1 MSIWRA
7 DRIIL
12 DKYEV
17 GVVGMLVT
25 VLLPT
30 FAVLVLQVFRDVLSG
45 NMNNLGIYFVTAIVF
60 LVMLIASGW
69 LFRRYGREISVS
81 GRMYRILTSGGFMC
95 NLLLLAICYHTSPT
109 VYPGMSG
116 EWFPWHRKTEWK
128 VLLFMTGV
136 AVLGIIIYLVSDRLK
151 TLMAYMRYPV
161 YLAASAVG
169 GFSMYCGNYL
179 ASDKMHGTAY
189 YTSVYNALM
198 NAPYDY
204 CNQSIYGHYAILL
217 KYPVK
222 WLGGSY
228 TDFTIVMAVIG
239 GLSILFFAL
248 ALDMCV
254 KNHYISMIGVWSIP
268 VMYLYYTRNHWQ
280 MFPHR
285 VLFAGIELFLLTLYF
300 KKRTKGMQAIGYLV
314 NALAMLWNMETGIVC
329 LGVWCLAG
337 ILHEVLDS
345 DMTYVG
351 SENAIVSK
359 SRLLCVLKCTFR
371 NAAYSVMSVL
381 GMVVVF
387 NLYNMPLGEKWHGLR
402 FLLYPYISGWDT
414 PEVLVAQAS
423 EQTVGNTVSIAAAL
437 GEIDFGFTSSF
448 SISFPIQISSWYF
461 VFLLLAACI
470 VLAVARIIYGKAGDV
485 DYIMVLSAVLALGH
499 LVYFINRPCFD
510 YLAIAFF
517 EAVLIMGVLAD
528 EAVDG
533 GMTAQNSGLGVIKRA
548 YQYLF
553 IAILSV
559 LSVFSVWQAIYRIL
573 DRVSIGYYVQEEFEE
588 LLYEIQ
594 ETVPKDT
601 MALGTCSHEIYAQLG
616 WDTGNYAMDFPDMD
630 GNVHAIANIFMK
642 VSLQKEYLVSVR
654 HTRDG
659 QKIPI
664 HEYMSYWGV
673 QPEALTIL
681 KQWDLGLDSGNYW
694 DIYYLEIDQSVEHT
708 SLDYY
713 GEIYQRDQ
721 SYKRK

>member
-1 MSIWRA
+1 MSIWKA
-7 DRIIL
+7 DRITL

-17 GVVGMLVT
+17 GVVGMLVM

-30 FAVLVLQVFRDVLSG
+30 FAVLVLQVFIDVLSG
-45 NMNNLGIYFVTAIVF
+45 NMNNLRIYLVTAVVF
-60 LVMLIASGW
+60 LVMLLVSGW
-69 LFRRYGREISVS
+69 LFQRYGREVSVS
-81 GRMYRILTSGGFMC
+81 GTMYRILGGGGFIC

-116 EWFPWHRKTEWK
+116 EWLPWHKKTEWK
-128 VLLFMTGV
+128 VFLFMTGV
-136 AVLGIIIYLVSDRLK
+136 AVLGIIFYLLSNRLK
-151 TLMAYMRYPV
+151 KLTAYVRYPV

-179 ASDKMHGTAY
+179 ASDKLHGTAY

-254 KNHYISMIGVWSIP
+254 KNRYISVIGVWSIP

-285 VLFAGIELFLLTLYF
+285 VLFGGIELFLLTLYF
-300 KKRTKGMQAIGYLV
+300 KKRIKGIRAIGYMV
-314 NALAMLWNMETGIVC
+314 NSLAMLWNMETGIVC

-337 ILHEVLDS
+337 ILHEGLDA
-345 DMTYVG
+345 DMAHEGSGNTVVG
-351 SENAIVSK
+351 K
-359 SRLLCVLKCTFR
+359 SRLLHVLKCTFR
-371 NAAYSVMSVL
+371 NAAYSVVSVL
-381 GMVVVF
+381 GMVVIF
-387 NLYNMPLGEKWHGLR
+387 NLYNIPLGEKWHGLR
-402 FLLYPYISGWDT
+402 FLMYPHFSGWDM
-414 PEVLVAQAS
+414 PEVLVARAA
-423 EQTVGNTVSIAAAL
+423 EQTVKNTSNITAAL
-437 GEIDFGFTSSF
+437 GEIGFGFSSYF
-448 SISFPIQISSWYF
+448 STSFPLQISSWYF

-470 VLAVARIIYGKAGDV
+470 VLGVARIIYGKAGDA
-485 DYIMVLSAVLALGH
+485 DYIMVLAAVLALGH
-499 LVYFINRPCFD
+499 LVFFINRPCFD

-517 EAVLIMGVLAD
+517 EAVLIMGILAD

-533 GMTAQNSGLGVIKRA
+533 VLTVENHGLWLIKRA

-559 LSVFSVWQAIYRIL
+559 LSVFSVWQAIYRIS
-573 DRVSIGYYVQEEFEE
+573 DRASLGYYAREEFEE
-588 LLYEIQ
+588 LLNEIQ
-594 ETVPKDT
+594 GTVPKDT
-601 MALGTCSHEIYAQLG
+601 MAIGTCSHEIYAQLG
-616 WDTGNYAMDFPDMD
+616 WDTGNYAMDFPDME
-630 GNVHAIANIFMK
+630 GNVHAVANLYMK
-642 VSLQKEYLVSVR
+642 ASMQMDYLVSVR
-654 HTRDG
+654 QTKDG
-659 QKIPI
+659 KKIPI
-664 HEYMSYWGV
+664 QEYMSYWGV

-681 KQWDLGLDSGNYW
+681 KHWDMGLDSGNYW

-708 SLDYY
+708 NMDYY
-713 GEIYQRDQ
+713 GEIYRKDQ

>member
-7 DRIIL
+7 DRVTL

-30 FAVLVLQVFRDVLSG
+30 FAVLGLQVFMDVLFG
-45 NMNNLGIYFVTAIVF
+45 NMNNLRIYLVTAVVF
-60 LVMLIASGW
+60 LMMLLVSGW

-81 GRMYRILTSGGFMC
+81 GRMYRILVGGGFIC
-95 NLLLLAICYHTSPT
+95 NLLLLAMCYHTSPA

-128 VLLFMTGV
+128 VLLFMTGI

-151 TLMAYMRYPV
+151 TLTAYVRYPV

-204 CNQSIYGHYAILL
+204 SNQSIYGHYAILL

-285 VLFAGIELFLLTLYF
+285 VLFGGIELFLFVLYY
-300 KKRTKGMQAIGYLV
+300 KKQIKGIKAIGYAV
-314 NALAMLWNMETGIVC
+314 SSLAMLWNMETGIVC
-329 LGVWCLAG
+329 LGVWCLAS
-337 ILHEVLDS
+337 ILHEELEA
-345 DMTYVG
+345 DMVHEGSGNAVVG
-351 SENAIVSK
+351 K
-359 SRLLCVLKCTFR
+359 SRLLRVLKCTCR
-371 NAAYSVMSVL
+371 NAAYSVVSVL
-381 GMVVVF
+381 GMVVIF

-414 PEVLVAQAS
+414 PEVLVAQAA
-423 EQTVGNTVSIAAAL
+423 EQTVTETSGIVAAL
-437 GEIDFGFTSSF
+437 DGLGVGFASTF
-448 SISFPIQISSWYF
+448 TIPFPWQVSSWYF
-461 VFLLLAACI
+461 VFLLMGIGIILYI
-470 VLAVARIIYGKAGDV
+470 ARKMHGRV
-485 DYIMVLSAVLALGH
+485 RELDYIIGLSAVLALGH

-517 EAVLIMGVLAD
+517 ESVLIMGILAD
-528 EAVDG
+528 EAVDAG
-533 GMTAQNSGLGVIKRA
+533 SGFAPIKQA
-548 YQYLF
+548 YRYLF

-559 LSVFSVWQAIYRIL
+559 LSVLSVWQAVYRYSE
-573 DRVSIGYYVQEEFEE
+573 RAAQGYYTYEDFDV
-588 LLYEIQ
+588 LLDEIRKS
-594 ETVPKDT
+594 VPEDT
-601 MALGTCSHEIYAQLG
+601 LAIGMCTQEIYAQLG
-616 WDTGNYAMDFPDMD
+616 WDTGCHIVDMPAIG
-630 GNVHAIANIFMK
+630 GNDHAVAQLTIAT
-642 VSLQKEYLVSVR
+642 STQKNCLVSVR
-654 HTRDG
+654 DYKDG
-659 QKIPI
+659 EKNPI
-664 HEYMSYWGV
+664 ETYMSYWGV
-673 QPEALTIL
+673 RPEALTII
-681 KQWDLGLDSGNYW
+681 KHWDMGLDSGNYW
-694 DIYYLEIDQSVEHT
+694 DIYYLEIDQSIEHNH
-708 SLDYY
+708 LDFY
-713 GEIYQRDQ
+713 GEIYKRDR